1 MNPTAAHLLV
11 RMPRRLTRQRQYF
24 TGLVANREEVKE
36 TTCPINGASWR
47 VSFVKPRCDNFIGG
61 REVAIVASSWT
72 SAQCALNLI
81 LSSLDLISGDSPI
94 FDMETGLVA
103 HNAHEP
109 EFDDPVFRGI
119 VEGKG
124 LSTPGVPLACSVAAK
139 ASRRQEWIY
148 AIAKYKFTISLFGV
162 HHVDLEPFRSQHLPV
177 SRVPE
182 DHVRFSY
189 AIISAHSIL
198 EDLKLEVRASP
209 SKPSRINGEWNQIVK
224 EDLENRLASAG
235 VDLNEPLLWTVRGPK
250 RLIEKTREIPLVTK
264 APWSKG
270 PMVRDCKVQLIDA
283 IAYTDWLRDRIASHS
298 VKELTKV
305 LSPYDVV
312 NVQHLARR
320 LIMETLGVWRFHQR
334 QDRHSNKSL
343 QADR

>member
-1 MNPTAAHLLV
+1 
-11 RMPRRLTRQRQYF
+11 MPGQLTRQRQYF
-24 TGLVANREEVKE
+24 TGLVANREEVKG
-36 TTCPINGASWR
+36 TSHPINGASWR
-47 VSFVKPRCDNFIGG
+47 LSFVKPRRDDFIGG

-81 LSSLDLISGDSPI
+81 LSSLILISGDPSILDPTT
-94 FDMETGLVA
+94 DLVA

-124 LSTPGVPLACSVAAK
+124 LSTPRIPLACSIAAR
-139 ASRRQEWIY
+139 ASRRRKWIY
-148 AIAKYKFTISLFGV
+148 AITKYKFTISLFGV

-177 SRVPE
+177 SRIPD
-182 DHVRFSY
+182 DHVRFSH
-189 AIISAHSIL
+189 AIMSANSIL
-198 EDLKLEVRASP
+198 EDLGLEVRASQ
-209 SKPSRINGEWNQIVK
+209 SRPSRINGRWNPIVK
-224 EDLENRLASAG
+224 QNLENRLAAAG

-250 RLIEKTREIPLVTK
+250 RLIETTREIPLVTK

-270 PMVRDCKVQLIDA
+270 LMVRDCDVQLIDA
-283 IAYTDWLRDRIASHS
+283 IAYADWLRDRVASHS

-320 LIMETLGVWRFHQR
+320 LIMETLRVWRFHQK
-334 QDRHSNKSL
+334 QPQHSNESL
-343 QADR
+343 QSDR